1 MGREEASAFP
11 LVQLN
16 GGCSSNA
23 TVAMEIV
30 NHETITN
37 PSAEPFHI
45 FFPQMSAVENMAS
58 ARNFLNASFASGA
71 IFFRAFS
78 ATTFREYI
86 FKSLNIDV
94 PACSTTSYISVLR
107 CVRCAD
113 FNWQRCVFA
122 KEK

>member
-16 GGCSSNA
+16 GGCSSNT

-45 FFPQMSAVENMAS
+45 FFPQMSAVENIAS
-58 ARNFLNASFASGA
+58 ARNFL
-71 IFFRAFS
+71 
-78 ATTFREYI
+78 
-86 FKSLNIDV
+86 KSLNIDV

-113 FNWQRCVFA
+113 FNW
-122 KEK
+122 